1 VLQVALTGGIGAG
14 KSLVAE
20 YFAQLGAEVIDFDQ
34 LAREVVERGSEGFDE
49 VISRFGDEVLRNG
62 DLDRRELGR
71 IVFSDPQ
78 AKADLE
84 AITHP
89 RIREAY
95 LEFIDSQADD
105 AIIIAQIP
113 LLVESKNSYPFDLAI
128 TVSSAKENRIARLRT
143 RGLKDYEIEQRMAA
157 QASDLAREEI
167 ADIVIQNDGDLDQLL
182 RQVENIYEDRLLPL
196 RLKAK

>member
-1 VLQVALTGGIGAG
+1 MLQVALTGGIGAG

-182 RQVENIYEDRLLPL
+182 RQVENIYEDRLFPL

>member
-1 VLQVALTGGIGAG
+1 MLQVALTGGIGAG

-95 LEFIDSQADD
+95 LEFIDLQADD

-128 TVSSAKENRIARLRT
+128 TVSSTKENRMARLRT

-167 ADIVIQNDGDLDQLL
+167 ADIVIQNNDDLDQLL
-182 RQVENIYEDRLLPL
+182 RQVENIYEDRLFPL

>member
-95 LEFIDSQADD
+95 LEFIDLQADD

-128 TVSSAKENRIARLRT
+128 TVSSTKENRMARLRT

-167 ADIVIQNDGDLDQLL
+167 ADIVIQNNDDLDQLL
-182 RQVENIYEDRLLPL
+182 RQVENIYEDRLFPL

>member
-182 RQVENIYEDRLLPL
+182 RQVENIYEDRLFPL